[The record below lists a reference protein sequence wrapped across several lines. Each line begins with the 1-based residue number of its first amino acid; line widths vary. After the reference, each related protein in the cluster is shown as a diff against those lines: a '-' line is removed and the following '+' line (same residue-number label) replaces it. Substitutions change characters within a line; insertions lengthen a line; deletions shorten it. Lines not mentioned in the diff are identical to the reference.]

1 MHAHSRTFL
10 KSFLP
15 GLVALTLAG
24 LPWYAS
30 IATQRLLVE
39 AFTLFVLAMSWN
51 LLAGYGGMVAIGHH
65 LFVGV
70 GTYALF
76 AFCTHAG
83 LNPWLAWPL
92 AGLVTAAVAWVVAI
106 PLLRLQG
113 AYFAVA
119 TWVVAEM
126 ARIATLNT
134 EWLGAGAGMPLTVMR
149 EFGRFERNAGV
160 YWNALALAFAALFVS
175 LRLLKGSVGLALM
188 SQRDAPQ
195 AADANGV
202 PVRRTR
208 LTLWVVAAALAGLAS
223 GAAHMNILQVSPDA
237 SFSLHWTAAAL
248 FIVVLGGIGTLEGPI
263 LGVLVYMLLRE
274 NFAELGAWYFIGLG
288 LLAMAVMVAVPGG
301 LWGWLSGRGLP
312 PVFPVRRRM
321 PSATEPPPF
330 QPPERKHQP

>member
-1 MHAHSRTFL
+1 MAML
-10 KSFLP
+10 
-15 GLVALTLAG
+15 ALAG

-51 LLAGYGGMVAIGHH
+51 LLAGYGGLVAIGHH

-70 GTYALF
+70 GAYALF
-76 AFCTHAG
+76 ALCSYTG
-83 LNPWLAWPL
+83 LNPWLAWPV
-92 AGLVTAAVAWVVAI
+92 AGLVTAGVALVVAL
-106 PLLRLQG
+106 PLLRLTG

-119 TWVVAEM
+119 TWVMAELF
-126 ARIATLNT
+126 RIGTLNT
-134 EWLGAGAGMPLTVMR
+134 EWLGAGAGLPLTVMR
-149 EFGRFERNAGV
+149 EYGRFERNAGV
-160 YWNALALAFAALFVS
+160 YWSALSIAFVALVAAHH
-175 LRLLKGSVGLALM
+175 LLKGSLGLALM
-188 SQRDAPQ
+188 STRDARQ

-202 PVRRTR
+202 PVQKTR
-208 LTLWVVAAALAGLAS
+208 LTLWVVAATLTGLAS
-223 GAAHMNILQVSPDA
+223 GVAHMNILQVSPDA

-288 LLAMAVMVAVPGG
+288 LLAMAVMVAAPGG
-301 LWGWLSGRGLP
+301 LWGWLNSLGLS

-321 PSATEPPPF
+321 PPVTEPSPF